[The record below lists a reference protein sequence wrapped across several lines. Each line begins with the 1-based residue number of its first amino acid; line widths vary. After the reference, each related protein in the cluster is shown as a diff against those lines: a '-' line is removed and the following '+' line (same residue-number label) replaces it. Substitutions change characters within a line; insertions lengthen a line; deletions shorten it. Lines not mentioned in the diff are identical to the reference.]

1 MNQQQSRSKRGV
13 ILTTLGWQRLQE
25 AQRNWENEKNFG
37 VASTIEALSDRTGL
51 DPSTVSKVTDREAG
65 VDRRTLER
73 FFRAFDLE
81 LHKNDY
87 AKPEVVSVKQQE
99 IITYSNQN
107 WGEAP
112 DVSVFYG
119 RTQELQQLEKWIISD
134 RCRLITLIGLGGIGK
149 TTLSVK
155 LAQKLREHFDYVIWQ
170 SLLNAPPLLE
180 MLATLVQFLSNGE
193 ETDLPKN
200 IPYRI
205 NRLLEY
211 LRSSRC
217 LVVIDNAE
225 SIFQGGNYA
234 GLYREDYEGYGELFR
249 QIGEVNHQSCLLLTS
264 REKPQELAAIE
275 SSQGLVRSLQITG
288 LTISEIQEIFRG
300 KGVIGGID
308 ADWEKLII
316 NYAGNPLY
324 FKIIATTVLDLFNG
338 NISEFISQ
346 DPGVFGNIRLLME
359 QQFQRLTEL
368 EQSLIYWLA
377 INREPVGITELKDD
391 ILDSSTTSKLLE
403 TIESL
408 LRRSLI
414 EKATPSL
421 ISKHGNCFTLQPVV
435 MEYVTMKFIDRV
447 CQELVKGADFSR
459 DLENLSPNLS
469 PARREAL
476 NSPPSLVGKGAG
488 GLGSAL
494 AFPHDVKS
502 QVKGEVSLFKSFALI
517 KATSPDYVKD
527 CQIRLILKPIIN
539 NLCLLL
545 GNSSQITAQLTNII
559 NQFRG
564 QSPYITGYMAGN
576 TINLLGQLSAKI
588 SNQDFS
594 HLTIWQADL
603 QNYILNHVNFENSN
617 FAKSV
622 FTETF
627 GIIFGLAFSPDDAL
641 LATGSIDGEICL
653 WRWREN
659 QQLLNFQGHS
669 NIVMSLAFSPDGQ
682 KLASTSVDRTV
693 KLWDVATGECLL
705 TLPSNYGVIVGNIIF
720 SRDSRKLFTC
730 TEKQILFWDIEIGN
744 CVLAIEHSNRIT
756 SIAYEPERHI
766 IASGCLDGTVNIWDV
781 NTGKCLKTVQ
791 GEGGAV
797 LSIAFTSDSKLL
809 ASSVKAKIISIWDV
823 ITSKPIQTLQEHSSY
838 ISLVA
843 FSRDGQT
850 LASSS
855 SGNRTVNIW
864 DIKTGRYLQT
874 LTGHISA
881 INSLTFSN
889 FGNLVTGSVDRT
901 VKLWDVVNGKCLKTW
916 RGRTDFV
923 NSVQFSSN
931 GEIIVSGSQHTI
943 ALWNVT
949 TGECIQ
955 AFYDYQD
962 WLNCAALSPNGQI
975 LACGNIG
982 NVNSIIRLWQVN
994 QLSNFSQLPDK
1005 ILQGHTDSIWSI
1017 AFSPDSKILG
1027 TGSSDRTLKL
1037 WDCQTGQCLFTFV
1050 GHTGAVLSVAF
1061 SPDGRTIASCS
1072 GHSTMKLWDL
1082 ESKECYQN
1090 IQEPAG
1096 YIIAFSPN
1104 GHLLASANTMGIVKL
1119 WDIKTGEC
1127 CTTFGRHGQAVI
1139 SIAFSADGE
1148 TLASGSK
1155 DGTVKLWDMK
1165 NGECIK
1171 TFLADI
1177 GSVWSLA
1184 FSPNGLLACGGN
1196 AETIK
1201 LYDPNTDN
1209 CLKTLKSDRPYE
1221 GINIKGV
1228 TGLTTAMIANLKALG
1243 AISL

>member
-37 VASTIEALSDRTGL
+37 VACTIEALSDRTGL

-81 LHKNDY
+81 LHKSDY
-87 AKPEVVSVKQQE
+87 AKPEVLSVKQQE

-119 RTQELQQLEKWIISD
+119 RTQELGKLEKWIISD

-155 LAQKLREHFDYVIWQ
+155 LAQKLRKQFDYVIWQ

-217 LVVIDNAE
+217 LVIIDNAE
-225 SIFQGGNYA
+225 SLFQGGNYA

-300 KGVIGGID
+300 KGVTGGTD
-308 ADWEKLII
+308 ADWKKLII

-359 QQFQRLTEL
+359 QHFQRLTAL

-421 ISKHGNCFTLQPVV
+421 ITKHGNCFTLQPVV
-435 MEYVTMKFIDRV
+435 MEYITMKFIDEV
-447 CQELVKGADFSR
+447 CQELI
-459 DLENLSPNLS
+459 
-469 PARREAL
+469 
-476 NSPPSLVGKGAG
+476 
-488 GLGSAL
+488 
-494 AFPHDVKS
+494 
-502 QVKGEVSLFKSFALI
+502 KGEVSLFKSFALI

-527 CQIRLILKPIIN
+527 SQIRLILKPIIN

-659 QQLLNFQGHS
+659 QQLLNFPGHS

-682 KLASTSVDRTV
+682 KIASTSVDRTV

-720 SRDSRKLFTC
+720 SRDGKNLFTC

-756 SIAYEPERHI
+756 SIAYEPQRHI

-791 GEGGAV
+791 GESGAV

-823 ITSKPIQTLQEHSSY
+823 NTSKHIQTLQEHSNY

-850 LASSS
+850 LASSG

-874 LTGHISA
+874 LAGHISA
-881 INSLTFSN
+881 INSLTFSS

-923 NSVQFSSN
+923 NSVGFSSN
-931 GEIIVSGSQHTI
+931 GEIIASGSQHTI
-943 ALWNVT
+943 ALWDVT

-994 QLSNFSQLPDK
+994 QLSNFSQVPDK

-1017 AFSPDSKILG
+1017 DFSPDSKILAS
-1027 TGSSDRTLKL
+1027 GSSDRTVKL

-1061 SPDGRTIASCS
+1061 SPNERTIASCS
-1072 GHSTMKLWDL
+1072 GHSTIKLWDI

-1090 IQEPAG
+1090 IKEPAG

-1155 DGTVKLWDMK
+1155 DGTVRLWNMK

>member
-37 VASTIEALSDRTGL
+37 VAYTIEALSDRTGL
-51 DPSTVSKVTDREAG
+51 DPSTVSKVMDREAG

-81 LHKNDY
+81 LHKSDY
-87 AKPEVVSVKQQE
+87 VKPEVLSVEHQE

-119 RTQELQQLEKWIISD
+119 RTQELRQLEKWIISD

-155 LAQKLREHFDYVIWQ
+155 LAQQLREHFDYVIWQ

-211 LRSSRC
+211 LCSSRC
-217 LVVIDNAE
+217 LVVIDNTE

-249 QIGEVNHQSCLLLTS
+249 QIGEVAHQSCLLLTS

-275 SSQGLVRSLQITG
+275 SSQGLVRSLPITG
-288 LTISEIQEIFRG
+288 LTISEIQEIFRD
-300 KGVIGGID
+300 KGVTVGTD
-308 ADWEKLII
+308 TDWEKLII
-316 NYAGNPLY
+316 NYTGNPLY
-324 FKIIATTVLDLFNG
+324 CKIIATTVLDLFNG
-338 NISEFISQ
+338 NISEFISH
-346 DPGVFGNIRLLME
+346 DPGIFGNIRLLME
-359 QQFQRLTEL
+359 QHFQRLTEL

-391 ILDSSTTSKLLE
+391 ILDSTTTSKLLE

-421 ISKHGNCFTLQPVV
+421 IAKHGNCFTLQPVV
-435 MEYVTMKFIDRV
+435 MEYITMKFIERV
-447 CQELVKGADFSR
+447 CQELVKGD
-459 DLENLSPNLS
+459 
-469 PARREAL
+469 
-476 NSPPSLVGKGAG
+476 
-488 GLGSAL
+488 
-494 AFPHDVKS
+494 
-502 QVKGEVSLFKSFALI
+502 VSLFRSFALI

-527 CQIRLILKPIIN
+527 SQIRLILKPIIN

-545 GNSSQITAQLTNII
+545 GNSNQITAQITNIL

-653 WRWREN
+653 WRWRNN

-682 KLASTSVDRTV
+682 KLASTSVDRNV

-705 TLPSNYGVIVGNIIF
+705 TLPTNYGVIVGNIIF
-720 SRDSRKLFTC
+720 DRDGKKLFTC

-756 SIAYEPERHI
+756 SIAYELQHHI

-781 NTGKCLKTVQ
+781 NTGKSLKTVQ
-791 GEGGAV
+791 GESGAV
-797 LSIAFTSDSKLL
+797 LSIAFTSDGRLL
-809 ASSVKAKIISIWDV
+809 ASSVKSKFISIWDV
-823 ITSKPIQTLQEHSSY
+823 NTSKHIQTLQEQSSY

-874 LTGHISA
+874 LAGHISA

-923 NSVQFSSN
+923 NSVQFSSG
-931 GEIIVSGSQHTI
+931 GEILASGSQHTI
-943 ALWNVT
+943 ALWDVS

-962 WLNCAALSPNGQI
+962 WLNSAALSPNGQM
-975 LACGNIG
+975 LACGNIS
-982 NVNSIIRLWQVN
+982 NVNSTIRLWQVN
-994 QLSNFSQLPDK
+994 HLSNFSQVPDK

-1017 AFSPDSKILG
+1017 AFSPDSKILAS
-1027 TGSSDRTLKL
+1027 GSSDRTVKL

-1050 GHTGAVLSVAF
+1050 GHTGAVISVAF

-1072 GHSTMKLWDL
+1072 GHSTIKLWDI
-1082 ESKECYQN
+1082 ESKKHYQH
-1090 IQEPAG
+1090 IHEPAG

-1127 CTTFGRHGQAVI
+1127 CNTFGRHGQAVI
-1139 SIAFSADGE
+1139 SIAFSANGE

-1155 DGTVKLWDMK
+1155 DGTVRLWDMK

-1177 GSVWSLA
+1177 GSVWSLV

-1201 LYDPNTDN
+1201 LYYPNTDN

-1221 GINIKGV
+1221 GINIKDV

-1243 AISL
+1243 AMSQSR

>member
-1 MNQQQSRSKRGV
+1 M
-13 ILTTLGWQRLQE
+13 
-25 AQRNWENEKNFG
+25 
-37 VASTIEALSDRTGL
+37 
-51 DPSTVSKVTDREAG
+51 TDREAG

-81 LHKNDY
+81 LHKSDY
-87 AKPEVVSVKQQE
+87 SKPEALSVKHQE
-99 IITYSNQN
+99 IITCSNQN

-119 RTQELQQLEKWIISD
+119 RTQELRQLEQWIISD

-155 LAQKLREHFDYVIWQ
+155 LAQQLREHFDYVIWQ

-200 IPYRI
+200 VPYRI

-288 LTISEIQEIFRG
+288 LTISEIQENFRG
-300 KGVIGGID
+300 KGVTGGTD

-359 QQFQRLTEL
+359 QHFQRLTEL

-391 ILDSSTTSKLLE
+391 VLDSSTTSKLLE

-414 EKATPSL
+414 EKATPAL
-421 ISKHGNCFTLQPVV
+421 ITKHGNCFTLQPVV
-435 MEYVTMKFIDRV
+435 MEYITMKFIDRV
-447 CQELVKGADFSR
+447 CQEL
-459 DLENLSPNLS
+459 
-469 PARREAL
+469 
-476 NSPPSLVGKGAG
+476 
-488 GLGSAL
+488 
-494 AFPHDVKS
+494 
-502 QVKGEVSLFKSFALI
+502 VKGEVSLFKSFALI

-527 CQIRLILKPIIN
+527 SQIRLILKPIIN

-545 GNSSQITAQLTNII
+545 GNSNQITAQLTNIL

-603 QNYILNHVNFENSN
+603 QNYILNHVNFENGN

-627 GIIFGLAFSPDDAL
+627 GIIFGLAFSPDDTL

-693 KLWDVATGECLL
+693 KLWDVATGQCLL

-720 SRDSRKLFTC
+720 SRDGKKLFTC
-730 TEKQILFWDIEIGN
+730 TEKQILFWDIETGN
-744 CVLAIEHSNRIT
+744 CVLVLEHSNRIT
-756 SIAYEPERHI
+756 SISYEPKLHI

-781 NTGKCLKTVQ
+781 NTGKCLKAVQ

-823 ITSKPIQTLQEHSSY
+823 NNSKPIQTLQEHSSY

-874 LTGHISA
+874 LAGHISA
-881 INSLTFSN
+881 INSLTFS
-889 FGNLVTGSVDRT
+889 
-901 VKLWDVVNGKCLKTW
+901 K
-916 RGRTDFV
+916 
-923 NSVQFSSN
+923 SN
-931 GEIIVSGSQHTI
+931 
-943 ALWNVT
+943 
-949 TGECIQ
+949 
-955 AFYDYQD
+955 
-962 WLNCAALSPNGQI
+962 
-975 LACGNIG
+975 
-982 NVNSIIRLWQVN
+982 
-994 QLSNFSQLPDK
+994 
-1005 ILQGHTDSIWSI
+1005 
-1017 AFSPDSKILG
+1017 
-1027 TGSSDRTLKL
+1027 
-1037 WDCQTGQCLFTFV
+1037 
-1050 GHTGAVLSVAF
+1050 
-1061 SPDGRTIASCS
+1061 
-1072 GHSTMKLWDL
+1072 
-1082 ESKECYQN
+1082 
-1090 IQEPAG
+1090 
-1096 YIIAFSPN
+1096 
-1104 GHLLASANTMGIVKL
+1104 
-1119 WDIKTGEC
+1119 
-1127 CTTFGRHGQAVI
+1127 
-1139 SIAFSADGE
+1139 
-1148 TLASGSK
+1148 
-1155 DGTVKLWDMK
+1155 
-1165 NGECIK
+1165 
-1171 TFLADI
+1171 
-1177 GSVWSLA
+1177 
-1184 FSPNGLLACGGN
+1184 
-1196 AETIK
+1196 
-1201 LYDPNTDN
+1201 
-1209 CLKTLKSDRPYE
+1209 
-1221 GINIKGV
+1221 
-1228 TGLTTAMIANLKALG
+1228 
-1243 AISL
+1243 